1 MVSSILFGV
10 ILLFFQIFKA
20 SALSI
25 WGIVPNVLIGY
36 SAYLGAYKEEKYSL
50 PIIFFLSLGYDLVT
64 PETLGINTLL
74 LLLVC
79 WVTGILKKS
88 ILEPKLVTVAILSL
102 LYNMLYYL
110 IFGLFFSLETENMN
124 YIFTTFGLS
133 VVINSLFTIILFY
146 FLLLLSH
153 LKISIR

>member
-1 MVSSILFGV
+1 MVSSILFGL

-20 SALSI
+20 SALSF

-36 SAYLGAYKEEKYSL
+36 SAYLGAYQEEKYSL
-50 PIIFFLSLGYDLVT
+50 PVIFFLGLGYDLVA

-79 WVTGILKKS
+79 WVTGILKQS
-88 ILEPKLVTVAILSL
+88 ILEPKLITVSVLSL
-102 LYNMLYYL
+102 LYNLLYYL
-110 IFGLFFSLETENMN
+110 IFGLFYSLQTENVN

-146 FLLLLSH
+146 ILLLLSH
-153 LKISIR
+153 LKIIVR

>member
-25 WGIVPNVLIGY
+25 WGITPNVLLAY
-36 SAYLGAYKEEKYSL
+36 SAYLGAYRREKYSL
-50 PIIFFLSLGYDLVT
+50 PIIFLTGLGYDLVT

-74 LLLVC
+74 LLLIC

-88 ILEPKLVTVAILSL
+88 ILEPKLITVGVLSL
-102 LYNMLYYL
+102 VYNVFYYL
-110 IFGLFFSLETENMN
+110 IFGLFYSLQTENMN
-124 YIFTTFGLS
+124 YIFAVFGVN
-133 VVINSLFTIILFY
+133 VVINSLISILLFY
-146 FLLLLSH
+146 FLLLLSN
-153 LKISIR
+153 LKIVIR